1 MATFAHSSNH
11 YTNALSEEK
20 ITSISNINY
29 DKPKRIDSGVAVKL
43 LGSKQDWCLKGT
55 NELFKFLVILDGHG
69 KGNVVNKLKG
79 LDWNTILLE
88 HNERPDHLI
97 LNINEYLS
105 IDNST
110 STSKPADN
118 FRDGTTCS
126 IVKMYDTYIECY
138 TIGDSQV
145 GIKINDNY
153 FYTTNHDADNKDEV
167 TRLVRDES
175 VVITD
180 TWKSE
185 ILNDNDITMVKGK
198 YFDFPVANNDKKDRI
213 AMTRSLGHNYNDKF
227 STLQEFE
234 IFRIDYTKNDD
245 VIIIAA
251 TDGLWD
257 VVHDKNLILDTFHE
271 EAKTVKAHIAL
282 TRLINR
288 TENKWTQKWNYYW
301 EGELKEQT
309 RFQNP
314 DDIGIGYLVHI

>member
-175 VVITD
+175 VVITE
-180 TWKSE
+180 TWKGKV
-185 ILNDNDITMVKGK
+185 LNDNDITMVKGK

>member
-1 MATFAHSSNH
+1 MATFAHSNNH
-11 YTNALSEEK
+11 YTRGLNEEK
-20 ITSISNINY
+20 SKITTTKSKIIE
-29 DKPKRIDSGVAVKL
+29 SGVAVKL
-43 LGSKQDWCLKGT
+43 IGSKQDWVLKGS
-55 NELFKFLVILDGHG
+55 NELFKYLVILDGHG

-79 LDWNTILLE
+79 LDWNTILVE

-110 STSKPADN
+110 SISKPVDN

-167 TRLVRDES
+167 TRLTRDES
-175 VVITD
+175 VFMLD
-180 TWKSE
+180 TWKSD

-198 YFDFPVANNDKKDRI
+198 YFDFPAANNDKKDRI
-213 AMTRSLGHNYNDKF
+213 AMTRALGHNYNDKF
-227 STLQEFE
+227 STLQVFE

-257 VVHDKNLILDTFHE
+257 VVHDKNLILDTFYE

-301 EGELKEQT
+301 EGEKTSET
-309 RFQNP
+309 RIGNP

>member
-11 YTNALSEEK
+11 YTNSLSEEK
-20 ITSISNINY
+20 NTSISNINY

-167 TRLVRDES
+167 TRLARDDS
-175 VVITD
+175 VIMLD